1 MKKDVFRLFRQG
13 FDFKSET
20 GSKNMRNPI
29 CILLVVLIYSS
40 CSFNYENE
48 QYSYYLTNL
57 KNYGQISLSVPHKHV
72 EYDDASKSDI
82 FMFGPM
88 LPEFRTGP
96 IFETGPVLNLT
107 KDCSVVLM
115 NVSNNNPLK
124 PRSLNLYSPYVLPT
138 ADGWMLCNCKVPWA
152 NWYITNTGG
161 IILSE
166 AEKQKNSGFK
176 ELTEKER
183 VELQEQVSE
192 LRSKYEYSIE
202 NSELNELTGCDKIFV
217 VNIPNVDLI
226 SCTNETIET
235 EIIDNSKE
243 CYAVEFYRSSR
254 AVGLTTLF
262 FIKGDKS
269 IDDYVKLFGKYV
281 KFE

>member
-1 MKKDVFRLFRQG
+1 
-13 FDFKSET
+13 
-20 GSKNMRNPI
+20 
-29 CILLVVLIYSS
+29 
-40 CSFNYENE
+40 
-48 QYSYYLTNL
+48 
-57 KNYGQISLSVPHKHV
+57 V

-88 LPEFRTGP
+88 LPEFRTSP

-124 PRSLNLYSPYVLPT
+124 PRHINLYSPYVLPT
-138 ADGWMLCNCKVPWA
+138 ADGWMLCNCKVSWA

-176 ELTEKER
+176 ELTEQER
-183 VELQEQVSE
+183 AELQVQVSE
-192 LRSKYEYSIE
+192 LRNKYEYSIE
-202 NSELNELTGCDKIFV
+202 NSELNELTGSDKIFV

-235 EIIDNSKE
+235 EIIDNSKQ
-243 CYAVEFYRSSR
+243 CYAVEFYKTSS
-254 AVGLTTLF
+254 AIGFKTLF

-269 IDDYVKLFGKYV
+269 IDDYVKQFGKYV